1 MSDEATKLIECP
13 LEYSLSDDGG
23 AISSG
28 AAVGRIDEENVSIVP
43 KLGEA
48 ILFSPREILE
58 FAEGDYSINLLLTSK
73 EKLAIT
79 KLGINFE
86 NFSRILS
93 KARND
98 VVMKDMLMQE
108 SLVLGGLKGFYEYE
122 GRSGGCELRLFEAGL
137 VLAVERG
144 EPLRFQ
150 YSNIAGIA
158 EGDYSLTLTME
169 SGEKLTISRMGG
181 RHEPFKK
188 ALNDAMNTLTLKT
201 QELIKG
207 FTPGIDSS
215 SLRRAARLMRDG
227 KAARKADLDA
237 ISPAIWRGLEKKIEE
252 VGILEEYKFIG
263 TLAQKDR
270 MCAGFKRGLMGDVT
284 GDYVWILAPVP
295 ASNAMI
301 LEAVTVGEGE
311 TVEPLQ
317 SAAEGE
323 ATEEEPKDEEVNK
336 SGGRW
341 ATYVFSIVPRSQYP
355 AADMDA
361 AADAFIRSLNDCM
374 LSINFRREP
383 IFTSDEDLELPRN
396 IKYWYSVQKLPLL
409 RELRSHFV
417 GRAIHVNK
425 AQWQKAVRAVLEF
438 NVKSKDDRAKYTK

>member
-1 MSDEATKLIECP
+1 MSDEAIKLIECP

-28 AAVGRIDEENVSIVP
+28 AAVGRIDEEKVSIIP

-58 FAEGDYSINLLLTSK
+58 FAEGDYSIDLLLTSK
-73 EKLAIT
+73 ERLALT

-86 NFSRILS
+86 NFSRVLS

-108 SLVLGGLKGFYEYE
+108 SLVLGGLKGLYEYE
-122 GRSGGCELRLFEAGL
+122 GRSGSCELRLFEAGL

-158 EGDYSLTLTME
+158 EGDYSLTLTLE
-169 SGEKLTISRMGG
+169 NGQKLTISKMGG
-181 RHEPFKK
+181 QHEPFKK
-188 ALNDAMNTLTLKT
+188 ALNDAMNRLTLKT

-207 FTPGIDSS
+207 FTPGLDSS
-215 SLRRAARLMRDG
+215 AARRAARLMRDG
-227 KAARKADLDA
+227 KAAKKADLDA

-252 VGILEEYKFIG
+252 IGILEEYKFLG
-263 TLAQKDR
+263 TLVQKDR
-270 MCAGFKRGLMGDVT
+270 MCAGFKRGLMGDFT
-284 GDYVWILAPVP
+284 GDYAWVLAPVP
-295 ASNAMI
+295 ASNAVI

-311 TVEPLQ
+311 SVEPLP

-323 ATEEEPKDEEVNK
+323 APAEEPRDEEVNK

-341 ATYVFSIVPRSQYP
+341 ATYVFSIVPRSQFP
-355 AADMDA
+355 AQDMDA
-361 AADAFIRSLNDCM
+361 AADGFIKALNDCM

-383 IFTSDEDLELPRN
+383 IFTSDADLGLPRN

-409 RELRSHFV
+409 RELRGHFV
-417 GRAIHVNK
+417 GRAIHVNRE
-425 AQWQKAVRAVLEF
+425 QWQKAVRGILEF
-438 NVKSKDDRAKYTK
+438 NAKSKDDGAKYAK